1 MPTWRNWQTRY
12 VQGVVPARECG
23 FKSLRRHHSQ
33 QSSLE
38 TKEAQGKMKIKRVL
52 ADKKENK
59 VCTININDTIR
70 TATKKMTDEDVHA
83 LIVIE
88 DNNDP
93 LSYVG
98 IITTIMIIA
107 ESWKYDNILEEPVGK
122 IMSHHLLVIK
132 PEDDVEQVMGFLTK
146 TKIRYI
152 PIWEGEK
159 IIGVFSAVD
168 LVRTLLK
175 EKEIQLTS
183 LSDMSGGTYGNKVY

>member
-1 MPTWRNWQTRY
+1 
-12 VQGVVPARECG
+12 
-23 FKSLRRHHSQ
+23 
-33 QSSLE
+33 
-38 TKEAQGKMKIKRVL
+38 MKIKRVL

-70 TATKKMTDEDVHA
+70 AATKKMTDEDVHA

-88 DNNDP
+88 DNNNP

-132 PEDDVEQVMGFLTK
+132 PEDDIEQVMGFFTK

-159 IIGVFSAVD
+159 IIGIFSAVD

-183 LSDMSGGTYGNKVY
+183 LGDMSGGTYGNKVY

>member
-1 MPTWRNWQTRY
+1 
-12 VQGVVPARECG
+12 
-23 FKSLRRHHSQ
+23 
-33 QSSLE
+33 
-38 TKEAQGKMKIKRVL
+38 MKIKRVL

-59 VCTININDTIR
+59 VCTINVNDTIR

-88 DNNDP
+88 DNNNP

-107 ESWKYDNILEEPVGK
+107 ESWKYANILEEPVVK
-122 IMSHHLLVIK
+122 VMSHHLLVIK
-132 PEDDVEQVMGFLTK
+132 PEDDLEQVMGYFTN

-152 PIWEGEK
+152 PIWEGDK
-159 IIGVFSAVD
+159 IVGIFSAVD